1 MLLENVFFVSE
12 IILCTLCLLIG
23 VIFFIVPVPKNE
35 HLKNYRIS
43 LKVLAVDYII
53 LGLLDIPM
61 LIFWEESHF
70 FGYFNFVR
78 AFVSSL
84 QALLFTFALLNL
96 LNPHFITPR
105 RLYKN
110 VLPLIIFV
118 VLYSSSL
125 LIFGDYELKSLS
137 ELSKGLLHPT
147 MVIRLLFFVFYAIQI
162 CYCCY
167 LFYIEAKLF
176 KKGLEDYFSD
186 THKLNLQTYKNLLR
200 GAIVVG
206 VIALISLIQQNLI
219 YETFFTIAA
228 IVFYFLFAIKFIN
241 YTKVFILIEPV
252 IVHPVQIPAGDLN
265 EKPEIPESD
274 ALLFQ
279 TNSKWKGLKRII
291 IDEKHYLK
299 EQVTLEDIAQVL
311 QVSRT
316 TLSNLI
322 NSEEGQNFYSW
333 INSLRIEHSKTLLI
347 NYPGHTIS
355 QIAQLTGFTETSNFS
370 RAFKNITGLTPT
382 EWRKYNS

>member
-1 MLLENVFFVSE
+1 MESVFFVSE
-12 IILCTLCLLIG
+12 IILCTLCLLMS

-53 LGLLDIPM
+53 LGLLDIPL
-61 LIFWEESHF
+61 LIFWEENHF
-70 FGYFNFVR
+70 FGYFNFTR
-78 AFVSSL
+78 ALVSSL

-96 LNPHFITPR
+96 LNPRFITLR
-105 RLYKN
+105 RLYRN
-110 VLPLIIFV
+110 ILPLIIFV
-118 VLYSSSL
+118 VLYSTSL
-125 LIFGDYELKSLS
+125 LIFGNYELKSLS
-137 ELSKGLLHPT
+137 ELSEGLLHPT

-176 KKGLEDYFSD
+176 KKELEDYFSD
-186 THKLNLQTYKNLLR
+186 THKLNLKTYKNLLG

-219 YETFFTIAA
+219 YESFFTIAA
-228 IVFYFLFAIKFIN
+228 IVFYFLFAVKFIN
-241 YTKVFILIEPV
+241 YTKIFTLIEPA
-252 IVHPVQIPAGDLN
+252 IAHPPQSNLEILN
-265 EKPEIPESD
+265 EKTEIFESD
-274 ALLFQ
+274 ALLVQ
-279 TNSKWKGLKRII
+279 NNYKWKGLKKII

-299 EQVTLEDIAQVL
+299 EQVTLEDIAKIL
-311 QVSRT
+311 QISRT

-333 INSLRIEHSKTLLI
+333 INSLRIEHAKKLI
-347 NYPGHTIS
+347 INNPEYNIS
-355 QIAQLTGFTETSNFS
+355 QVAQLTGFTETSNFS
-370 RAFKNITGLTPT
+370 RAFKSITGRTPT
-382 EWRKYNS
+382 EWRKCNS